1 VATTHDGIICPLAPN
16 AVSVVVGLAMLGG
29 GAWLGVGGTW
39 LAAVPLLLLGLLVL
53 VNQKGTRRIRVIATK
68 LVVEDERLI
77 RALLIGPARSRV
89 EWTKVKAVKIDGASL
104 RLDTDGAPFVTAQG
118 AAPADLAFL
127 LAKVNFAMAK
137 DRAEAG
143 A

>member
-1 VATTHDGIICPLAPN
+1 
-16 AVSVVVGLAMLGG
+16 
-29 GAWLGVGGTW
+29 
-39 LAAVPLLLLGLLVL
+39 VPLLLLGLLVL